1 MMLLKK
7 TAIYLFTVMTVSVV
21 SFSCSTE
28 DPTAPTT
35 TDDSV
40 IDPADDDPDPDPA
53 PEPADFVVTFGG
65 SLEDSFSDILRATD
79 GNYVLV
85 GATKSMD
92 GDIVD
97 KETTDFDY
105 WVLKVTPEGEK
116 IWSKTYGGSGD
127 DKAASIS
134 PTTDGGY
141 IVSGYTSSN
150 DGDVTGNGGFHDYW
164 VVKLDVEGTLQW
176 EQSFGFSGSDQAFQV
191 IQTSDG
197 GYFATGYLDV
207 SASGGQGNDDR
218 SGTRHGVGEFWGIR
232 MDASGAFLWR
242 RYFGGTNNDRS
253 YDVVQTSDGGF
264 LMMGA
269 SESDDFDI
277 TDSKGSY
284 DYWAVRITESGD
296 LLWTKS
302 FGGSGIDVSYAI
314 VPTSEGN
321 YIAVGDARSND
332 GDVGNPKGNADV
344 WIISFDDSGTLL
356 WEKSLGGSQFETA
369 RSIAPAESGT
379 FVIGGSTR
387 SNDGDVSSKNGENDV
402 WMITIDAA
410 GNLLRQ
416 ASAGGSSLDL
426 GNGIL
431 YDNGM
436 ILVGSTESSDLDI
449 SENKGGIDGLLVK
462 RIN

>member
-1 MMLLKK
+1 MNVMSVLNQIMNQAQGGQSRQGSQGGMDVNQMMGNL
-7 TAIYLFTVMTVSVV
+7 
-21 SFSCSTE
+21 
-28 DPTAPTT
+28 
-35 TDDSV
+35 
-40 IDPADDDPDPDPA
+40 
-53 PEPADFVVTFGG
+53 G
-65 SLEDSFSDILRATD
+65 SQL
-79 GNYVLV
+79 
-85 GATKSMD
+85 
-92 GDIVD
+92 
-97 KETTDFDY
+97 
-105 WVLKVTPEGEK
+105 
-116 IWSKTYGGSGD
+116 
-127 DKAASIS
+127 
-134 PTTDGGY
+134 
-141 IVSGYTSSN
+141 
-150 DGDVTGNGGFHDYW
+150 
-164 VVKLDVEGTLQW
+164 
-176 EQSFGFSGSDQAFQV
+176 
-191 IQTSDG
+191 
-197 GYFATGYLDV
+197 
-207 SASGGQGNDDR
+207 SGG
-218 SGTRHGVGEFWGIR
+218 
-232 MDASGAFLWR
+232 
-242 RYFGGTNNDRS
+242 
-253 YDVVQTSDGGF
+253 
-264 LMMGA
+264 
-269 SESDDFDI
+269 
-277 TDSKGSY
+277 K
-284 DYWAVRITESGD
+284 
-296 LLWTKS
+296 
-302 FGGSGIDVSYAI
+302 GGSGIDVSYAI